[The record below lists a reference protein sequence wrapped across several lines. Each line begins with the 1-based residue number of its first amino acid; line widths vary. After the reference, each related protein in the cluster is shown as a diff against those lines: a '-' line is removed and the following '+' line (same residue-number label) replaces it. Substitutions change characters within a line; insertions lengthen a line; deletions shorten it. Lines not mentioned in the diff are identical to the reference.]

1 MTAPLVGSQSARG
14 HQHPVNQDVIG
25 SDPERRLWL
34 VAGGMGGHRA
44 GEVAAGV
51 VRDRVLG
58 EVALG
63 RELTEAIG
71 AAHRAVLEAAAADP
85 ERQGMGSTVV
95 AVQLDDSAARIAW
108 VGDSRAY
115 LLRDGALRRV
125 TRDHSLVQ
133 WLLEQNRISPT
144 EAANHPDRN
153 VLVRT
158 LGFEQPT
165 ADLVTV
171 PIEPDD
177 VLLLCSDGLSGVLS
191 EAEIRGI
198 LLAVPSPQQA
208 ADELIAAVVA
218 REGRDD
224 ASVVVIRAPARAKL
238 ASGLWLPVAVGIAV
252 GALVYLIS
260 NWMTSP

>member
-34 VAGGMGGHRA
+34 VADGMGGHKA

-51 VRDRVLG
+51 VRDRVLD
-58 EVALG
+58 EVAQG

-71 AAHRAVLEAAAADP
+71 AAHQAILEAAAADP

-95 AVQLDDSAARIAW
+95 AVQFDDDAARIAW

-115 LLRDGALRRV
+115 LLRDGALRCV

-133 WLLEQNRISPT
+133 WLLEQNRIGPA

-165 ADLVTV
+165 ADVVTL

-191 EAEIRGI
+191 EAEIRRI
-198 LLAVPSPQQA
+198 LLAAASPQQA
-208 ADELIAAVVA
+208 ADELVAAVVA
-218 REGRDD
+218 QQGRDD

-238 ASGLWLPVAVGIAV
+238 ASGPWLPVVIGIAV
-252 GALVYLIS
+252 GVLAYLIW